1 MSVVDI
7 KVGSAVKALAG
18 REKNRLFVAVAVNG
32 GFADICD
39 GRERRLSKPKR
50 KNVKHIS
57 PTGEMIDVSEL
68 TDRKL
73 RRLIADLEEKMKR
86 EADRQPL

>member
-1 MSVVDI
+1 MGVVDI

-32 GFADICD
+32 GFAEICD
-39 GRERRLSKPKR
+39 GRERKLAKPKR

-57 PTGEMIDVSEL
+57 PTGEIIETSGL

-73 RRLIADLEEKMKR
+73 RKLLADLEEKIGQ